1 MLPRLLERSG
11 KFKTGSITAF
21 YTVLVE
27 GDDMNDPIAD
37 SVRSI
42 LDGHIVLDRNLAG
55 RGHYPCIDILASNS
69 RLMPQLVD
77 EETRKA
83 SYGVRD
89 MIATYRDSE
98 DLINIGAYKRGSNP
112 RIDLAVERI
121 DAINGFLKQRAED
134 PSEMRATRDGL
145 LALTK

>member
-1 MLPRLLERSG
+1 
-11 KFKTGSITAF
+11 
-21 YTVLVE
+21 VLVE

-77 EETRKA
+77 EQTRNA
-83 SYGVRD
+83 AYSVRD
-89 MIATYRDSE
+89 MLATYRDSE
-98 DLINIGAYKRGSNP
+98 DLINIGAYKKGSNP
-112 RIDLAVERI
+112 RIDLAVDRI
-121 DAINGFLKQRAED
+121 DSINGFLKQR
-134 PSEMRATRDGL
+134 SETSADMQKTRDAL
-145 LALTK
+145 LALATK